1 MPVHKDKAGTSRRA
15 VRGVWAQ
22 ITKGGLMR
30 EIVDFNHVPEHQI
43 EIDKRLCNWERWVR
57 VRPHGWQT
65 HPMWRNS
72 RTSRQWD
79 ISPHVGVSTDTLD
92 AMLIEKAVSSLPTKQ
107 REALR
112 WCYVHCNNPAAMARE
127 LAVSKQGLADLVSSA
142 RTMLTNTVKR

>member
-1 MPVHKDKAGTSRRA
+1 
-15 VRGVWAQ
+15 
-22 ITKGGLMR
+22 MR
-30 EIVDFNHVPEHQI
+30 VTEIVDYNHVPERHAAI
-43 EIDKRLCNWERWVR
+43 HARLENWRRWVIF
-57 VRPHGWQT
+57 RPHGWFT

-112 WCYVHCNNPAAMARE
+112 WCYVHCGNPVAMARA
-127 LAVSKQGLADLVSSA
+127 LAVSKQGLADLVEA
-142 RTMLTNTVKR
+142 GRTMLNNRIGG